1 MGTLEKRFCGT
12 PSPQCLVFNYIGRF
26 VSTFTTAEMQAIFC
40 SILFM
45 TLRSITPPLFYPS
58 IAAARKDDILSEKP
72 YRTFRQRL
80 NIANETQ
87 SNDFNN
93 LMQYD
98 SAVKPSQSLMNRS
111 RPSNKPTRKPRMKR
125 YDAVIIGA
133 GWAGIKAAQTLL
145 DQGITN
151 ILVLEANDYIGGRS
165 KTVNADGSI
174 NVPNPSD
181 VSHAPIDMGSEWLY
195 TETSMEEH
203 LKNNGYLNDVELKDG
218 EATFQPMRDALFYLQ
233 SMKDDGTL
241 EAKMMGKKVLDYLY
255 DTVWGG
261 FLSFR
266 KELLRKEGDQ
276 SYFSE

>member
-1 MGTLEKRFCGT
+1 MWMALLRF
-12 PSPQCLVFNYIGRF
+12 
-26 VSTFTTAEMQAIFC
+26 
-40 SILFM
+40 
-45 TLRSITPPLFYPS
+45 ITPPLLYLD
-58 IAAARKDDILSEKP
+58 IAAARKDDTLTEKP
-72 YRTFRQRL
+72 YRAFRQRL
-80 NIANETQ
+80 VIANETQ
-87 SNDFNN
+87 SNDFN
-93 LMQYD
+93 LTYD
-98 SAVKPSQSLMNRS
+98 STSSSSQSLANRS

-151 ILVLEANDYIGGRS
+151 ILVIEANNYIGGRS

-181 VSHAPIDMGSEWLY
+181 VSHAPIDTGSEWLY
-195 TETSMEEH
+195 TGTNMEEH
-203 LKNNGYLNDVELKDG
+203 LKDNGYLSDIDLKDG
-218 EATFQPMRDALFYLQ
+218 EATFQPMRDSLFYLQ
-233 SMKDDGTL
+233 SIKDDGTS
-241 EAKMMGKKVLDYLY
+241 EARMMGKKVLEYLY
-255 DTVWGG
+255 DTVWDA

>member
-1 MGTLEKRFCGT
+1 
-12 PSPQCLVFNYIGRF
+12 
-26 VSTFTTAEMQAIFC
+26 MQAIFC

-72 YRTFRQRL
+72 YRAFRQRL